1 MAEEEKPP
9 APPLRLTSNRGDFQV
24 SLPVDMRPLP
34 KEPEEKIKHIKGKLK
49 KGKDHHYEKPNIS
62 YPTKFTHVVH
72 VGFDD
77 DSGEFTGMP
86 EAWTKLLVASNI
98 SKEMQMQNP
107 QAVLD
112 VLNYY
117 EHSSKKTEDKY
128 MTQTPSTDPSPRPSY
143 SVSSHA
149 LSSPS
154 SQSSQPVSGVSPSP
168 PVSCASVPSPV
179 LPEPPLGNNASSTS
193 QQPANRLTSSTSNTP
208 SVFSTTPDQ
217 DDTEED
223 AEPPPPPIA
232 TRPER
237 TKSIYTKP
245 VDSDEEATPSLK
257 LPPTINENDLYDK

>member
-1 MAEEEKPP
+1 MIGQQA
-9 APPLRLTSNRGDFQV
+9 AQGLTGGGSKNK
-24 SLPVDMRPLP
+24 S
-34 KEPEEKIKHIKGKLK
+34 
-49 KGKDHHYEKPNIS
+49 KDHGEKEKPNIS

-72 VGFDD
+72 VGFDP

-86 EAWTKLLVASNI
+86 EAWAKLLVASNI
-98 SKEMQMQNP
+98 SKEMQMKNP

-117 EHSSKKTEDKY
+117 EHSSKHKAEDKY

-179 LPEPPLGNNASSTS
+179 LPEPPLPSSLPPT
-193 QQPANRLTSSTSNTP
+193 RLTSSSSNTP
-208 SVFSTTPDQ
+208 S
-217 DDTEED
+217 
-223 AEPPPPPIA
+223 
-232 TRPER
+232 
-237 TKSIYTKP
+237 
-245 VDSDEEATPSLK
+245 
-257 LPPTINENDLYDK
+257 

>member
-1 MAEEEKPP
+1 M
-9 APPLRLTSNRGDFQV
+9 
-24 SLPVDMRPLP
+24 DMRPLP
-34 KEPEEKIKHIKGKLK
+34 KEPEEKPKHKAHKMK
-49 KGKDHHYEKPNIS
+49 KSKDHHEKPNIS

-154 SQSSQPVSGVSPSP
+154 SQSSQPVSGKNV
-168 PVSCASVPSPV
+168 
-179 LPEPPLGNNASSTS
+179 
-193 QQPANRLTSSTSNTP
+193 QKMSN
-208 SVFSTTPDQ
+208 
-217 DDTEED
+217 
-223 AEPPPPPIA
+223 
-232 TRPER
+232 
-237 TKSIYTKP
+237 
-245 VDSDEEATPSLK
+245 
-257 LPPTINENDLYDK
+257 

>member
-1 MAEEEKPP
+1 M
-9 APPLRLTSNRGDFQV
+9 
-24 SLPVDMRPLP
+24 DMRPLP
-34 KEPEEKIKHIKGKLK
+34 KEPEEKPKHKAHKMK
-49 KGKDHHYEKPNIS
+49 KSKDHHEKPNIS

-154 SQSSQPVSGVSPSP
+154 SQSSQPVSGKKGLTLVQALRSRVGAKGYWRHFFLKSDHT
-168 PVSCASVPSPV
+168 VACS
-179 LPEPPLGNNASSTS
+179 LG
-193 QQPANRLTSSTSNTP
+193 ANGEK
-208 SVFSTTPDQ
+208 V
-217 DDTEED
+217 
-223 AEPPPPPIA
+223 
-232 TRPER
+232 
-237 TKSIYTKP
+237 
-245 VDSDEEATPSLK
+245 
-257 LPPTINENDLYDK
+257 

>member
-1 MAEEEKPP
+1 MDV
-9 APPLRLTSNRGDFQV
+9 RNSNISLYFAQV

-34 KEPEEKIKHIKGKLK
+34 KEPEEKQKHKPHKIKKS
-49 KGKDHHYEKPNIS
+49 KDHHEKPNIS

-154 SQSSQPVSGVSPSP
+154 SQSSQPVSGVTSIHIGCFFSLG
-168 PVSCASVPSPV
+168 
-179 LPEPPLGNNASSTS
+179 LPL
-193 QQPANRLTSSTSNTP
+193 
-208 SVFSTTPDQ
+208 
-217 DDTEED
+217 
-223 AEPPPPPIA
+223 
-232 TRPER
+232 
-237 TKSIYTKP
+237 KS
-245 VDSDEEATPSLK
+245 
-257 LPPTINENDLYDK
+257 

>member
-1 MAEEEKPP
+1 MEEPGYKR
-9 APPLRLTSNRGDFQV
+9 AGLHYCNYFFVQV

-34 KEPEEKIKHIKGKLK
+34 KEPEEKPKHKAHKMK
-49 KGKDHHYEKPNIS
+49 KSKDHHEKPNIS

-154 SQSSQPVSGVSPSP
+154 SQSSQPVSGKKGLTLVQALRSRVGAKGYWRHFLKIRPH
-168 PVSCASVPSPV
+168 SCM
-179 LPEPPLGNNASSTS
+179 
-193 QQPANRLTSSTSNTP
+193 
-208 SVFSTTPDQ
+208 
-217 DDTEED
+217 
-223 AEPPPPPIA
+223 
-232 TRPER
+232 
-237 TKSIYTKP
+237 
-245 VDSDEEATPSLK
+245 
-257 LPPTINENDLYDK
+257 

>member
-1 MAEEEKPP
+1 MSFLPSSDFKT
-9 APPLRLTSNRGDFQV
+9 APQV

-34 KEPEEKIKHIKGKLK
+34 KEPEEKQKHKSHSKMK
-49 KGKDHHYEKPNIS
+49 KSKDHHEKPNIS

-128 MTQTPSTDPSPRPSY
+128 MQQTPSTDPSPRPSY
-143 SVSSHA
+143 SVSSHG
-149 LSSPS
+149 LSSPGS
-154 SQSSQPVSGVSPSP
+154 ASSQPPGVSPSP

-179 LPEPPLGNNASSTS
+179 LPEPPGQA
-193 QQPANRLTSSTSNTP
+193 PAPTRLTGSSSNTP
-208 SVFSTTPDQ
+208 SVFSTTPEQ
-217 DDTEED
+217 
-223 AEPPPPPIA
+223 
-232 TRPER
+232 
-237 TKSIYTKP
+237 
-245 VDSDEEATPSLK
+245 VSDYK
-257 LPPTINENDLYDK
+257 HYCRR

>member
-1 MAEEEKPP
+1 M
-9 APPLRLTSNRGDFQV
+9 
-24 SLPVDMRPLP
+24 DMRPLP
-34 KEPEEKIKHIKGKLK
+34 KEPEEKQKHKPHKIKKS
-49 KGKDHHYEKPNIS
+49 KDHHHEKPNIS

-154 SQSSQPVSGVSPSP
+154 SQSSQPVSGNDD
-168 PVSCASVPSPV
+168 
-179 LPEPPLGNNASSTS
+179 GRMS
-193 QQPANRLTSSTSNTP
+193 QMSDDGSN
-208 SVFSTTPDQ
+208 
-217 DDTEED
+217 
-223 AEPPPPPIA
+223 
-232 TRPER
+232 
-237 TKSIYTKP
+237 
-245 VDSDEEATPSLK
+245 
-257 LPPTINENDLYDK
+257 

>member
-1 MAEEEKPP
+1 
-9 APPLRLTSNRGDFQV
+9 
-24 SLPVDMRPLP
+24 MRPLP
-34 KEPEEKIKHIKGKLK
+34 KEPEEKQKHKSHGKMK
-49 KGKDHHYEKPNIS
+49 KSKDHHHEKPNIS

-86 EAWTKLLVASNI
+86 EAWTKMLVASNI

-112 VLNYY
+112 VLNFY

-143 SVSSHA
+143 SVSSHG

-154 SQSSQPVSGVSPSP
+154 SQSSVGPPGVSPSP
-168 PVSCASVPSPV
+168 PVSQHSQPSPV
-179 LPEPPLGNNASSTS
+179 LPEPPGQAP
-193 QQPANRLTSSTSNTP
+193 PAPSRLTGSSSNTP

-217 DDTEED
+217 ASVT
-223 AEPPPPPIA
+223 
-232 TRPER
+232 
-237 TKSIYTKP
+237 S
-245 VDSDEEATPSLK
+245 SK
-257 LPPTINENDLYDK
+257 LIPLP

>member
-1 MAEEEKPP
+1 MFSID
-9 APPLRLTSNRGDFQV
+9 LDLNYFFVQV

-34 KEPEEKIKHIKGKLK
+34 KEPEEKPKHKAHKMK
-49 KGKDHHYEKPNIS
+49 KSKDHHEKPNIS

-154 SQSSQPVSGVSPSP
+154 SQSSQPVSGKETNV
-168 PVSCASVPSPV
+168 
-179 LPEPPLGNNASSTS
+179 
-193 QQPANRLTSSTSNTP
+193 Q
-208 SVFSTTPDQ
+208 
-217 DDTEED
+217 
-223 AEPPPPPIA
+223 
-232 TRPER
+232 
-237 TKSIYTKP
+237 
-245 VDSDEEATPSLK
+245 K
-257 LPPTINENDLYDK
+257 LSK